1 MGVAKAKKMPK
12 KTLTQKINRY
22 GPTKENTLLKI
33 EDLNKGLDWVDD
45 IAGQSYTAFTYFR
58 ESMESTDQELFN
70 AVVTPYNLTD
80 EQEKKEIVRHYRALL
95 RTLREK
101 LKKGDRELLRTA
113 FEMAADAHKTMRRK
127 SGEPYILHP
136 IAVAMIAADE
146 IGLGVRS
153 TICALLHDTVE
164 DTDIT
169 LEDIKREFGNEIA
182 KIVDGLTKIATVMD
196 TNSSQQAE
204 NFKKILLTLT
214 DDPRVILIKL
224 ADRLHNMRTM
234 DSMKQ
239 EKQLKIAS
247 ETIWV
252 YAPLAHRMGLYNIKT
267 ELEDLSMKYLEPD
280 KYHEIARKLADTK
293 RERTKYINE
302 FIKPLKEKLS
312 HSGLQFDMYG
322 RPKSIHSI
330 WNKIKKKGVS
340 FEEVYDLFAIRIILD
355 VPLEKEKEECW
366 KVYSMVTDEYLPS
379 PERLRD
385 WLSNPKSNG
394 YEALHTTVMGPQGK
408 WVEVQIR
415 SKRMNEIA
423 EKGLAAHFKYK
434 EGTQSE
440 DRFDKWFIQIREAL
454 GNQEE
459 ESIDFLQDFKTSFL
473 AEEIYVYTPKG
484 EVKMLP
490 VNSSALDFAFYIH
503 TAIGSKCIG
512 AKVNHKLVPISH
524 KLRSGD
530 QIEIITSNKQ
540 KPSEDWLN
548 NVVTAKAKNSIKDAL
563 REEKKIIS
571 EEGKYTAQR
580 KLEGIGAAYNPY
592 NLDQLVNFYKLPSQ
606 LDLLY
611 KIATKSI
618 DLKELKTFQV
628 IGDKIEAPK
637 PVVVAPD
644 PNAEVNTYKPLPK
657 KGDSEL
663 IIFGES
669 SDKIKYNLAKC
680 CNPIP
685 GDDVFGFV
693 STGKG
698 LIIHRTSCPN
708 ATQLLANYGHR
719 VVKTKWAKNKEISFL
734 TGLRIIGLDDVGVV
748 NKITTIISGD
758 LKINIAALTIESKD
772 GMFEGTIKVFVHDKD
787 ELEELVSRIQSLH
800 GIQKVIRFDTELV

>member
-1 MGVAKAKKMPK
+1 M
-12 KTLTQKINRY
+12 
-22 GPTKENTLLKI
+22 ENLENDIHPVIKNW
-33 EDLNKGLDWVDD
+33 DLD
-45 IAGQSYTAFTYFR
+45 
-58 ESMESTDQELFN
+58 E
-70 AVVTPYNLTD
+70 

-95 RTLREK
+95 KLLKSK
-101 LKKGDRELLRTA
+101 LKKGDKELLRAA
-113 FEMAADAHKTMRRK
+113 FEMAANAHKTMRRK

-136 IAVAMIAADE
+136 IAVAMICVDE

-169 LEDIKREFGNEIA
+169 LEDIKSEFGNEIA
-182 KIVDGLTKIATVMD
+182 KIVDGLTKISTVMT

-224 ADRLHNMRTM
+224 ADRLHNMRTL

-252 YAPLAHRMGLYNIKT
+252 YSPLAHRMGLYNIKT

-280 KYHEIARKLADTK
+280 KYKEIAKKLAETK

-302 FIKPLKEKLS
+302 FIRPLKDKLS
-312 HSGLQFDMYG
+312 NTNYPTEIYG

-340 FEEVYDLFAIRIILD
+340 FEEVYDLFAIRVILD
-355 VPLEKEKEECW
+355 VPLEIEKEACW
-366 KVYSMVTDEYLPS
+366 KVYSLITDEYLPS

-415 SKRMNEIA
+415 TKRMNEIA

-434 EGTQSE
+434 EGTPSE

-454 GNQEE
+454 GNQQEDG
-459 ESIDFLQDFKTSFL
+459 IDFLQDFKTSFL

-490 VNSSALDFAFYIH
+490 TNSSALDFAFYIH

-512 AKVNHKLVPISH
+512 AKVNHKLVPIGH
-524 KLRSGD
+524 TLRSGD

-540 KPSEDWLN
+540 KPTEDWLN
-548 NVVTAKAKNSIKDAL
+548 LVMTAKAKNSIKDAL
-563 REEKKIIS
+563 REEKKSIA
-571 EEGKYTAQR
+571 EEGKYTLQR
-580 KLEGIGAAYNPY
+580 KLESIGAAYNPY
-592 NLDQLVNFYKLPSQ
+592 NIDQLVVYYKLPSQ
-606 LDLLY
+606 LDLHY
-611 KIATKSI
+611 NIATKKN
-618 DLKELKTFQV
+618 DLKDLKLFQV

-637 PVVVAPD
+637 PIQAPNENESVVYD
-644 PNAEVNTYKPLPK
+644 PSQKTYSK
-657 KGDSEL
+657 KDSEL

-669 SDKIKYNLAKC
+669 SDKIQYSLGKC

-698 LIIHRTSCPN
+698 LIIHRTNCPN

-748 NKITTIISGD
+748 NKITNIISGE
-758 LKINIAALTIESKD
+758 LKINIAALTIESTE
-772 GMFEGTIKVFVHDKD
+772 GLFQGTIKVYVHDKD
-787 ELEELVSRIQSLH
+787 ELELLVDKIKSLN
-800 GIQKVIRFDTELV
+800 GIQRVDRFDTESV

>member
-1 MGVAKAKKMPK
+1 M
-12 KTLTQKINRY
+12 
-22 GPTKENTLLKI
+22 
-33 EDLNKGLDWVDD
+33 DLIDLD
-45 IAGQSYTAFTYFR
+45 
-58 ESMESTDQELFN
+58 N
-70 AVVTPYNLTD
+70 NPAVVPQYNLDD

-95 RTLREK
+95 RSLRTK
-101 LKKGDRELLRTA
+101 LKKGDKELLRTA

-136 IAVAMIAADE
+136 LAVAMICVDE

-164 DTDIT
+164 DTDIA
-169 LEDIKREFGNEIA
+169 LDDIKNEFGNEIA
-182 KIVDGLTKIATVMD
+182 KIVDGLTKISTIMD
-196 TNSSQQAE
+196 ANSSQQAE

-224 ADRLHNMRTM
+224 ADRLHNMRTL
-234 DSMKQ
+234 DAMKH

-252 YAPLAHRMGLYNIKT
+252 YAPLAHRMGLYNLKT
-267 ELEDLSMKYLEPD
+267 ELEDLSMKYMEPETY
-280 KYHEIARKLADTK
+280 KEIAKKLAETK

-302 FIKPLKEKLS
+302 FTRPLKEKLT
-312 HSGLQFDMYG
+312 QAEFEFEIQG

-340 FEEVYDLFAIRIILD
+340 FEEVYDLFAIRVILD
-355 VPLEKEKEECW
+355 VPLDKEKEDCW
-366 KVYSMVTDEYLPS
+366 KVYSLITDEYLPS

-415 SKRMNEIA
+415 TKRMNEIA

-434 EGTQSE
+434 EGSQDE
-440 DRFDKWFIQIREAL
+440 DRFDKWFVQIREAL
-454 GNQEE
+454 SNQQEDG
-459 ESIDFLQDFKTSFL
+459 IDFLQDFKTSFL

-490 VNSSALDFAFYIH
+490 INSSALDFAFFIH

-512 AKVNHKLVPISH
+512 AKVNHKLVPIGH

-540 KPSEDWLN
+540 KPTEDWLQ

-563 REEKKIIS
+563 REEKKHIS
-571 EEGKYTAQR
+571 EEGKYTLQR
-580 KLEGIGAAYNPY
+580 KLEGIGAVYNTY
-592 NLDQLVNFYKLPSQ
+592 NIDQVMNYYKLTSH
-606 LDLLY
+606 LDLLF
-611 KIATKSI
+611 KIATKNL
-618 DLKELKTFQV
+618 DLKELKLFQV
-628 IGDKIEAPK
+628 IGEKIEAPK
-637 PVVVAPD
+637 PVIIASE
-644 PNAEVNTYKPLPK
+644 NIQETNTNKQLPK
-657 KGDSEL
+657 KDSEL
-663 IIFGES
+663 IIFGEK
-669 SDKIKYNLAKC
+669 SDKIKYSLGKC

-693 STGKG
+693 STAKG

-734 TGLRIIGLDDVGVV
+734 TGLSIVGMDDVGIV
-748 NKITTIISGD
+748 NKITNIISGE

-772 GMFEGTIKVFVHDKD
+772 GLFQGTIKVYVLDKD
-787 ELEELVSRIQSLH
+787 ELEELVERIKSLD
-800 GIQKVIRFDTELV
+800 GIQQVSRFDTETV

>member
-1 MGVAKAKKMPK
+1 MEA
-12 KTLTQKINRY
+12 LNIN
-22 GPTKENTLLKI
+22 T
-33 EDLNKGLDWVDD
+33 
-45 IAGQSYTAFTYFR
+45 
-58 ESMESTDQELFN
+58 N
-70 AVVTPYNLTD
+70 AEIVTNYNLD
-80 EQEKKEIVRHYRALL
+80 EEQEKKEIVRHYRALL
-95 RTLREK
+95 RALREK
-101 LKKGDRELLRTA
+101 LKKGDKELLRTA
-113 FEMAADAHKTMRRK
+113 FEMAAEAHKTMRRK
-127 SGEPYILHP
+127 SGEPYVLHP
-136 IAVAMIAADE
+136 LAVAMICVEE

-164 DTDIT
+164 DTNIALD
-169 LEDIKREFGNEIA
+169 DIKSEFGNEIA
-182 KIVDGLTKIATVMD
+182 KIVDGLTKISTVMD

-224 ADRLHNMRTM
+224 ADRLHNMRTL
-234 DSMKQ
+234 DAMKQ

-252 YAPLAHRMGLYNIKT
+252 YAPLAHRMGLYNVKT
-267 ELEDLSMKYLEPD
+267 ELEDLSMKYMEPAIY
-280 KYHEIARKLADTK
+280 KEIAKKLAETK

-302 FIKPLKEKLS
+302 FIRPLKEKLTAAE
-312 HSGLQFDMYG
+312 FDFEIQG

-330 WNKIKKKGVS
+330 WNKIKKKEVS
-340 FEEVYDLFAIRIILD
+340 FEEVYDLFAIRVILNAD
-355 VPLEKEKEECW
+355 LDKEKEDCW
-366 KVYSMVTDEYLPS
+366 KVYSMITDEYSPS

-415 SKRMNEIA
+415 TKRMNEIA

-434 EGTQSE
+434 EGSQNE
-440 DRFDKWFIQIREAL
+440 DRFDKWFVQIREAL
-454 GNQEE
+454 GNQQDEG
-459 ESIDFLQDFKTSFL
+459 IDFLQDFKTSFL

-484 EVKMLP
+484 DVKMLP
-490 VNSSALDFAFYIH
+490 INSSALDFAFYIH

-540 KPSEDWLN
+540 NPSEDWLSS
-548 NVVTAKAKNSIKDAL
+548 VVTAKAKNSIKDAL
-563 REEKKIIS
+563 REEKKIIA
-571 EEGKYTAQR
+571 EEGKYTLQR
-580 KLEGIGAAYNPY
+580 KLEGIGALYNTY
-592 NLDQLVNFYKLPSQ
+592 NIDQVMFYYKLSSH
-606 LDLLY
+606 LDLLF
-611 KIATKSI
+611 KIATKTI
-618 DLKELKTFQV
+618 DLKELKLFQV

-637 PVVVAPD
+637 PV
-644 PNAEVNTYKPLPK
+644 NLSAEINLENPTLKAASK
-657 KGDSEL
+657 KDSEL

-669 SDKIKYNLAKC
+669 SDKIKYTLGKC

-698 LIIHRTSCPN
+698 LIIHRNNCPN

-734 TGLRIIGLDDVGVV
+734 TGLSIIGLDDVGVV
-748 NKITTIISGD
+748 NKITNIISGE
-758 LKINIAALTIESKD
+758 LKINIAALTIESTEGLFK
-772 GMFEGTIKVFVHDKD
+772 GTIKVYVHDKD
-787 ELEELVSRIQSLH
+787 ELEELVTRIKSLN
-800 GIQKVIRFDTELV
+800 GIQQVIRFDTETV